1 MSSAASVRDRLKNL
15 AQKRK
20 DDFQV
25 VLSRYAVERF
35 LVRLSRSEFAE
46 RFIVKGASLFF
57 LWLPELSY
65 LRVTRDLDLLGWG
78 RLGEEELESIVCG
91 LCQME
96 MEVDDGLVFD
106 QTTVATRA
114 IRPENRYGGVR
125 VTLEVRLLNIRI
137 PLQIDVGLGDSVSP
151 PAVLSEFP
159 TLLSQER
166 PELRVYQRETAIAE
180 KLHALVELGL
190 LNSRLKDYFD
200 IAILARSFSFDAQIL
215 WEAIAKTFERR
226 NLAIPNAVPPA
237 LTEKFLDA
245 SKTAQWRGFVR
256 KRLRSEHRDWK
267 LEGVVEEVRDFL
279 WPVLRE
285 KGELKAHWDPRQL
298 GWQSSAGDV

>member
-1 MSSAASVRDRLKNL
+1 L

-57 LWLPELSY
+57 LWLPEMSY

-78 RLGEEELESIVCG
+78 RLGEEELESIVCK
-91 LCQME
+91 LCELE

-137 PLQIDVGLGDSVSP
+137 PLQIDVGWAIRSHHPPSYPNSQPCFPRSAQNSVST
-151 PAVLSEFP
+151 SKKQ
-159 TLLSQER
+159 LSQ
-166 PELRVYQRETAIAE
+166 
-180 KLHALVELGL
+180 K
-190 LNSRLKDYFD
+190 
-200 IAILARSFSFDAQIL
+200 SFMPWWS
-215 WEAIAKTFERR
+215 W
-226 NLAIPNAVPPA
+226 V
-237 LTEKFLDA
+237 
-245 SKTAQWRGFVR
+245 S
-256 KRLRSEHRDWK
+256 
-267 LEGVVEEVRDFL
+267 
-279 WPVLRE
+279 
-285 KGELKAHWDPRQL
+285 
-298 GWQSSAGDV
+298 

>member
-1 MSSAASVRDRLKNL
+1 MSSAASIRDRLKHL

-35 LVRLSRSEFAE
+35 LFRLSRSEFAE

-57 LWLPELSY
+57 LWLPEMSY

-78 RLGEEELESIVCG
+78 RLGEEELESIVCE
-91 LCQME
+91 LCQ

-106 QTTVATRA
+106 QTTVVTRA

-159 TLLSQER
+159 TLLSKER
-166 PELRVYQRETAIAE
+166 PELRVYQQETAIAE
-180 KLHALVELGL
+180 KLHAMVELGL

-200 IAILARSFSFDAQIL
+200 IAILARSFSFESQIL
-215 WEAIAKTFERR
+215 WEAIEKTFERR
-226 NLAIPNAVPPA
+226 SLTVPNTVPPA
-237 LTEKFLDA
+237 LTEKFLHT
-245 SKTAQWRGFVR
+245 SKAAQWKGFVR

-267 LEGVVEEVRDFL
+267 LDGVVEEVRDFL

-285 KGELKAHWDPRQL
+285 RGELKALWAPEL
-298 GWQSSAGDV
+298 LAWQRSEN